1 MDVTR
6 FFTVD
11 FDEPDGIV
19 TITLD
24 RADDKYNTFGM
35 AFMLALQ
42 DILMHY
48 QQNPTIRAMVLTAAG
63 TKVFSTGADIVG
75 QFTDLDSM
83 AARDFS
89 YLGHKVFL
97 MLEDAPYITL
107 TAINGFALGGG
118 LEIALACNFRVAS
131 KRARLGLPEINLG
144 VMPGWGGTQRLQ
156 RVIGQSRALQMIL
169 SGEPVSAD
177 TALEWGLVSAVFP
190 PEDLLEGAKKFL
202 RQFTAKSGDAVRV
215 AKRTV
220 VNGAKVPLE
229 DALKLESEAF
239 GLLWSGPDR
248 EEGVKAFLE
257 KRKPKFTT

>member
-24 RADDKYNTFGM
+24 RQDDKYNTFGM
-35 AFMLALQ
+35 AFALALQ
-42 DILMHY
+42 DVLTHY
-48 QQNPTIRAMVLTAAG
+48 QQNPTIRAMVLTA
-63 TKVFSTGADIVG
+63 TGADIVG

-89 YLGHKVFL
+89 YLGHKVFA

-107 TAINGFALGGG
+107 AAINGFALGGG

-144 VMPGWGGTQRLQ
+144 VLPGWGGTQRLQ
-156 RVIGQSRALQMIL
+156 RIVGQSRALQMIL
-169 SGEPVSAD
+169 SGDPISAG

-190 PEDLLEGAKKFL
+190 PEELVEGAKKFL
-202 RQFTAKSGDAVRV
+202 RQFTSKSGDAVRV

-220 VNGAKVPLE
+220 VNGAKMHLE
-229 DALKLESEAF
+229 DALKLESEGF

>member
-24 RADDKYNTFGM
+24 RQDDKYNTFGM
-35 AFMLALQ
+35 AFALALQ
-42 DILMHY
+42 DVLTHY
-48 QQNPTIRAMVLTAAG
+48 QQNPTIRAMVLTATG

-89 YLGHKVFL
+89 YLGHKVFA

-107 TAINGFALGGG
+107 AAINGFALGGG

-144 VMPGWGGTQRLQ
+144 VLPGWGGTQRLQ
-156 RVIGQSRALQMIL
+156 RIVGQSRALQMIL
-169 SGEPVSAD
+169 SGDPISAG

-190 PEDLLEGAKKFL
+190 PEELVEGAKKFL
-202 RQFTAKSGDAVRV
+202 RQFTSKSGDAVRV

-220 VNGAKVPLE
+220 VNGAKMHLE
-229 DALKLESEAF
+229 DALKLESEGF